1 VSGPVALRLRI
12 RSASAAGLCAFTIAA
27 AAQAPPENSGALDRV
42 VAQVCRKQV
51 VFLGEDAGHGGGQ
64 TLEVKVAL
72 ASRLLKECRFNTV
85 LFESPVYDFLDLE
98 RSITLHTAAQAQL
111 GDAIGG
117 LWSTTAEV
125 APWVSVLFEAQLK
138 GEVTVLG
145 LDPQASGATQA
156 FARRRLA
163 RQLASELDEPRRSMC
178 HKEIERLT
186 NWAFDDA
193 TPYDGATRRRLS
205 DCVGEITLAAQRKS
219 KSGGESANVV
229 MAKNL
234 ARTLAMSEPNG
245 LRVRELAMA
254 DNFDWARSRLGPGA
268 KIIVWC
274 ATVHALKEPRL
285 RDQPERLGSH
295 VHRLLGDD
303 AVAIGF
309 SAFSGSHGRQ
319 DQSPQRLEVAPPDAL
334 EAQAFADTSEDIRY
348 LDREQLDALGT
359 ISARAITYAA
369 SQRAAWG
376 RLLDGIVVVRSE
388 RPPRYIRPAV
398 PMQIDGEVWPRP
410 AR

>member
-1 VSGPVALRLRI
+1 V
-12 RSASAAGLCAFTIAA
+12 ASAACLCAFTIAA
-27 AAQAPPENSGALDRV
+27 AAAPSPDNDSELDRV
-42 VAQVCRKQV
+42 VKQVCQKQV
-51 VFLGEDAGHGGGQ
+51 VFLGEDAGHGGGK
-64 TLEVKVAL
+64 TLEVKVVL
-72 ASRLLKECRFNTV
+72 ARRLLNECGFNAV

-98 RSITLHTAAQAQL
+98 RSITLRTATQAQL
-111 GDAIGG
+111 SDAIGG

-125 APWVSVLFEAQLK
+125 APWVSSLFETQLK
-138 GEVTVLG
+138 GEATVLG

-163 RQLASELDEPRRSMC
+163 PQLASELDEPRRSLC
-178 HKEIERLT
+178 HAEIERLT
-186 NWAFDDA
+186 NGAFDDA
-193 TPYDGATRRRLS
+193 TPYDSTTRRRLI
-205 DCVGEITLAAQRKS
+205 DCIDEIILAAQAKT
-219 KSGGESANVV
+219 KHGVENANVV

-234 ARTLAMSEPNG
+234 ARYMAMSAPNG
-245 LRVRELAMA
+245 LRVREHAMG
-254 DNFDWARSRLGPGA
+254 DNFDRARSRLGPGA

-285 RDQPERLGSH
+285 HDQPERLGSH

-319 DQSPQRLEVAPPDAL
+319 DQSPQRLEDAPADAL
-334 EAQAFADTSEDIRY
+334 EARALADTSDDIRY

-359 ISARAITYAA
+359 ISARPITYAA
-369 SQRAAWG
+369 WQRAAWG

-388 RPPRYIRPAV
+388 RPPRYVRPAV
-398 PMQIDGEVWPRP
+398 SQQGVAEDSPRP
-410 AR
+410 AP